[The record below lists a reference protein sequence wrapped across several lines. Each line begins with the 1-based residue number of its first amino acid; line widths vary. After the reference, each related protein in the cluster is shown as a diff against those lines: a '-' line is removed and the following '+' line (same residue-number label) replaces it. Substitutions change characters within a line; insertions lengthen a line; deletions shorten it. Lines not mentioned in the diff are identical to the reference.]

1 MIINYL
7 KIAWRILLRQK
18 AFSLVN
24 ILGLA
29 IGMAACLLIVQYIS
43 FELSYDNFH
52 KNGDNIYRIKH
63 QNYSQ
68 GNLVENLPK
77 TYSAVGP
84 ALKAQFPE
92 VKEITR
98 VSTLEGLV
106 TAQQPNG
113 SLVAFNE
120 GHLYM
125 AEASFLKL
133 FSFPMLEGTTAA
145 LNDPN
150 SVVITESTAK
160 KYFPGQ
166 DAVGKTLRI
175 QEQTSGT
182 DVKATVTGVCKDV
195 PANSHLQFDF
205 LVSSDP
211 KSGDWVYPDYY
222 TYISLSPQTDPK
234 AFDTKMTAFLKS
246 NISEISKNKNYSST
260 QGKSNLNNISLSLQP
275 LRDIHLYSNL
285 SQEIS
290 TGGNGKMVWYLG
302 VVAALILVIAY
313 VNYINLSTAKVI
325 ERAKEVGIRKVL
337 GSQRLQL
344 ILQFLFESL
353 LLNLISIGVAIFV
366 VSISMPWFSSLCGV
380 QLSFTLWKDFYF
392 LAGFVGLL
400 LLGILLS
407 ALYPALIL
415 SNYKPVQILK
425 GKFMNNMQSISLRKA
440 LVVFQFVATIFFMI
454 GTIVVYRQ
462 VSYMKN
468 ANQGMNMKQT
478 LVIVAPNNVRATDA
492 DNLSYMAKDSVF
504 QTEISRIPQIQSVTS
519 SSSIPGQDIGY
530 IMGYNHRSPDGGEK
544 SLRLSTLEIGSK
556 YLNQFN
562 VKVIAGHAFA
572 TNPWAGK
579 NPPLL
584 LNEASVISLGFKNP
598 EDAIGKFVE
607 TKNGRGRVFQNEVIG
622 VVKNFH
628 QVSLKDDYTPIVFR
642 PSDPNS
648 TSHYELKLN
657 TNDMAKT
664 IAQVEKTYKSVY
676 PESAFEYFFL
686 DEFFDQ
692 QYKVEQHFGQVFS
705 LFSGFAIFV
714 ACLGL
719 FGLTLITITQR
730 IKEIGIRKV
739 LGASVP
745 NILLLLSKDFMK
757 LILIANVIALPLA
770 YWGCHQWLQNYT
782 FRIHF
787 NILFFIIPMIM
798 VFLIALFTISFQ
810 AIKAALANPVK
821 SLRSE

>member
-1 MIINYL
+1 MIVNYL
-7 KIAWRILLRQK
+7 KIAWRILFRQK
-18 AFSLVN
+18 VFSLVN

-52 KNGDNIYRIKH
+52 KNGDHIYRIKH

-92 VKEITR
+92 VQEMTR
-98 VSTLEGLV
+98 VSPIEGLV
-106 TAQQPNG
+106 TTQQPNG
-113 SLVAFNE
+113 ALTAFNE
-120 GHLYM
+120 THIYM
-125 AEASFLKL
+125 AEASFLRL
-133 FSFPMLEGTTAA
+133 FSFPMTEGTIAA
-145 LNDPN
+145 LDNPN
-150 SVVITESTAK
+150 TVVITEKTAK
-160 KYFPGQ
+160 KYFPNQ
-166 DAVGKTLRI
+166 DAIGKIIRL

-182 DVKATVTGVCKDV
+182 DITATVTGVCKDV

-205 LVSSDP
+205 LVSNDL
-211 KSGDWVYPDYY
+211 KAGDWVYPDSY
-222 TYISLSPQTDPK
+222 TYISLSPQTNPK
-234 AFDTKMTAFLKS
+234 AFEAKLSVFLKG
-246 NISEISKNKNYSST
+246 NISQISKNNNYSPT
-260 QGKSNLNNISLSLQP
+260 QGKSNLSNILLTLQP

-302 VVAALILVIAY
+302 LVAVLILVIAY
-313 VNYINLSTAKVI
+313 INYVNLSTAKVI

-344 ILQFLFESL
+344 IVQFLFESL
-353 LLNLISIGVAIFV
+353 LLNLISIAIAIFIV
-366 VSISMPWFSSLCGV
+366 LLAMPWFSRLCGV
-380 QLSFTLWKDFYF
+380 EMSFTLWNSPLF
-392 LAGFVGLL
+392 LLGFVVFLL
-400 LLGILLS
+400 VGILLS

-425 GKFMNNMQSISLRKA
+425 GKFMNNIQSISLRKA
-440 LVVFQFVATIFFMI
+440 LVVFQFAATIAFMT
-454 GTIVVYRQ
+454 GTLVVYRQ
-462 VSYMKN
+462 VNYMKD
-468 ANQGMNMKQT
+468 ANKGMDMKQT
-478 LVIVAPNNVRATDA
+478 LVVVAPQNVRATDA
-492 DNLSYMAKDSVF
+492 DNQKYILKDSVF
-504 QTEISRIPQIQSVTS
+504 QREIMRNPYVQSVTA
-519 SSSIPGQDIGY
+519 SSSIPGQNIGY
-530 IMGYNHRSPDGGEK
+530 IMGYTRRTPDDGEK
-544 SLRLSTLEIGSK
+544 HLRLSTLEIGSR

-562 VKVIAGHAFA
+562 IKVVAGRPFA
-572 TNPWAGK
+572 ANPWAGK
-579 NPPLL
+579 NAPLL
-584 LNEASVISLGFKNP
+584 LNEAAVISLGFKDP
-598 EDAIGKFVE
+598 QDAIGKLVE
-607 TKNGRGRVFQNEVIG
+607 TKNGRGRVFENEVIG
-622 VVKNFH
+622 VIKNFH
-628 QVSLKDDYTPIVFR
+628 QVSLKEGYTPIVFR

-648 TSHYELKLN
+648 TSHYELKVN
-657 TNDMAKT
+657 TRNMPQT
-664 IAQVEKTYKSVY
+664 IAQVEKTFKSVF
-676 PESAFEYFFL
+676 PNSAFEYFFL

-745 NILLLLSKDFMK
+745 NILVLLSKDFLK

-770 YWGCHQWLQNYT
+770 YWGSHQWLESYT
-782 FRIHF
+782 FRISF
-787 NILFFIIPMIM
+787 SVLFFIIPMLM
-798 VFLIALFTISFQ
+798 VFLIAIATVSFQ
-810 AIKAALANPVK
+810 AVKAALTNPVK